1 MPLAAT
7 DAERQPAGG
16 IAALFIT
23 GDSHVG
29 ALRKGHDL
37 LAGSGR
43 LPSRPAIAFRPMGTS
58 TLMRTAFFLDRSDH
72 LEITVPRFRQQ
83 VPVLPAPEFATGGTI
98 YCVAGPL
105 NFHSLLSRKWW
116 VHNWVVGMPPRRGA
130 PVSRELLRHALLDME
145 FHELTL
151 LRRLCE
157 LGQRVLVIEPPAL
170 FRHHP
175 ALAHTPAQSLL
186 ALSRLCREL
195 VAEELGRMGIDIV
208 AVPAECLD
216 EEGFMLPAFRH
227 ERLADGNHGNA
238 EFGAIMLGRLLSAAV
253 GGSVVR

>member
-1 MPLAAT
+1 MPSAAIDGARLPA
-7 DAERQPAGG
+7 DASAT
-16 IAALFIT
+16 LFVT

-29 ALRKGHDL
+29 ALRKGYDL
-37 LAGSGR
+37 LAGTGRLSGR
-43 LPSRPAIAFRPMGTS
+43 PAVAFRPMGTS
-58 TLMRTAFFLDRSDH
+58 TLMRTPFFEDRSDH

-83 VPVLPAPEFATGGTI
+83 VPVLPAPEFSAGHTT
-98 YCVAGPL
+98 YCIAGPL
-105 NFHSLLSRKWW
+105 NFHSFLSRKWW

-157 LGQRVLVIEPPAL
+157 LGQRVLVIEPPAP

-186 ALSRLCREL
+186 ALFRLCREL

-216 EEGFMLPAFRH
+216 QEGFMLPAFRH

-238 EFGAIMLGRLLSAAV
+238 EFGAIMLGRLLSK
-253 GGSVVR
+253 GGDRVPC

>member
-1 MPLAAT
+1 MRSAAIDPAPRPAGNAAT
-7 DAERQPAGG
+7 
-16 IAALFIT
+16 LFIT

-37 LAGSGR
+37 LAGTGR
-43 LPSRPAIAFRPMGTS
+43 LPARPAIAFRPMGTS
-58 TLMRTAFFLDRSDH
+58 TLMRTPFFLDRSDH

-83 VPVLPAPEFATGGTI
+83 VPALPAPGFATGDTI

-105 NFHSLLSRKWW
+105 NFHSFLSRKWW

-130 PVSRELLRHALLDME
+130 PVSRGLLRHALLDME

-151 LRRLCE
+151 LRRLRE
-157 LGQRVLVIEPPAL
+157 LGERVCVIEPPAL

-186 ALSRLCREL
+186 ALSRLCRDL
-195 VAEELGRMGIDIV
+195 VAEALGRMGIDIV
-208 AVPAECLD
+208 AVPTECLD

-227 ERLADGNHGNA
+227 ERPTDGNHGNA
-238 EFGAIMLGRLLSAAV
+238 EFGAIMLGRLLAAA
-253 GGSVVR
+253 GDHIPR